1 MKNSIG
7 NAIVVT
13 LGAISLGGIVL
24 SFWGAATWDSNL
36 VAVSG
41 AALAVAPFIVGHLW
55 AAASARP

>member
-1 MKNSIG
+1 MNNLIG

-24 SFWGAATWDSNL
+24 SFWGATTWDSNL

-41 AALAVAPFIVGHLW
+41 AALAFAPFIVGHLW